1 MAPPPSGMS
10 LGGKDGLS
18 TTWNVVILIFRH
30 IAIYHFSKRQDLTEA
45 DTFKHFP
52 LEATVTKLET
62 T

>member
-10 LGGKDGLS
+10 LWGNDGLS

-30 IAIYHFSKRQDLTEA
+30 IEPFT
-45 DTFKHFP
+45 TFLKGKILLKQILKHFP